1 MKIQSTAYIEIS
13 SDNLKNVNLSKLKNR
28 LDEVLEIAAN
38 RVLAEFEIN
47 NEEIYTVILDGFE
60 LED

>member
-13 SDNLKNVNLSKLKNR
+13 SDNLKNIKLTKLKDR
-28 LDEVLEIAAN
+28 LDEALEIAAN

-47 NEEIYTVILDGFE
+47 NEEIHTVILDRFE